1 MMPDEKQKAK
11 QTGGNVL
18 SAKEKDACRKVSSL
32 KAGVASQRADALLAI
47 NEGLT
52 RAKAAELTGLKLG
65 QIHYLI
71 TTFRKKRLT
80 MFPDDVL
87 NEPQQQAEA
96 DKKATSKKKAV
107 KSKKGTAKKEKK
119 PGKKKKGKKAKKKK
133 KEKKAKIKAGK
144 SKKKGKTNRSK
155 KKSKK

>member
-11 QTGGNVL
+11 QTGDNVL
-18 SAKEKDACRKVSSL
+18 SAKEKNACRKVSSL

-47 NEGLT
+47 DEGLT

-96 DKKATSKKKAV
+96 DKKATSKNKAV

-119 PGKKKKGKKAKKKK
+119 PSKTKKRGKAKKKK

-144 SKKKGKTNRSK
+144 SKKGKTKSSK

>member
-1 MMPDEKQKAK
+1 MPDEKQKAK

-52 RAKAAELTGLKLG
+52 RAKAAELTGLKQG
-65 QIHYLI
+65 QIDYLM

-80 MFPDDVL
+80 MFPDAVL
-87 NEPQQQAEA
+87 NEPQEQAEA

-107 KSKKGTAKKEKK
+107 KSKKGKAKKEKK
-119 PGKKKKGKKAKKKK
+119 SGKTKKGEKAKKKK

-144 SKKKGKTNRSK
+144 SKKGETDSSK